1 MQPGAGLEFT
11 KGGERCVGG
20 GVLVVV
26 VVVVVEVVVVVVYC
40 IVWVGA
46 TYWPVTSASHHCP
59 DFFAFVIFFFSL
71 LVFIN

>member
-1 MQPGAGLEFT
+1 MEFT

-26 VVVVVEVVVVVVYC
+26 VVVVVVYC

-59 DFFAFVIFFFSL
+59 DFFAFVIFFLSHL
-71 LVFIN
+71 LFIT

>member
-26 VVVVVEVVVVVVYC
+26 VVVVVVVYC

-59 DFFAFVIFFFSL
+59 DFFAFVIFFFSH
-71 LVFIN
+71 LVFIT

>member
-1 MQPGAGLEFT
+1 MEFT
-11 KGGERCVGG
+11 KGGQRCVGG

-26 VVVVVEVVVVVVYC
+26 VVVVAVVVVVVVVVYC

-59 DFFAFVIFFFSL
+59 DFFAFVIFFFSHL
-71 LVFIN
+71 LFIT

>member
-1 MQPGAGLEFT
+1 MEFT

-26 VVVVVEVVVVVVYC
+26 VVVVVVVYC

-59 DFFAFVIFFFSL
+59 DFFAFVILFFSL

>member
-1 MQPGAGLEFT
+1 MEFT

-26 VVVVVEVVVVVVYC
+26 VVVVVVVVYC

-59 DFFAFVIFFFSL
+59 DFFAFVIFFFSH
-71 LVFIN
+71 LVFIT